1 MPTQPLKYE
10 GFTYEQVFKDYE
22 AFIQK
27 FKEAREKTTDE
38 CITPPEVY
46 FEVLRWLSEHV
57 KLEDRE
63 IVRPFYPG
71 GDFEKFDYPERC
83 IVVDNPPFSIRSK
96 ITCFYLE
103 RGIDFFLFNPAL
115 TLFMPHDVTYVITNA
130 SVRFDNGAE
139 LPISFTTS
147 LFPDVRIMTA
157 ADLRDALVRIF
168 KKAIGA
174 SNKKQKHFV
183 WPPCVLSSARGNFF
197 DVDVKIKKSECLFTK
212 KACCK
217 DVYGAAFLLSDAAT
231 ERLEAAR
238 AATRADKPTLQL
250 SESDRA
256 IIARLNAQCDGDG

>member
-1 MPTQPLKYE
+1 MPTPGFKYT
-10 GFTYEQVFKDYE
+10 GYTYEQVFKDYE

-46 FEVLRWLSEHV
+46 FEVLRWVSEHV
-57 KLEDRE
+57 DIEGRS

-115 TLFMPHDVTYVITNA
+115 TLFMPHDVTYVLTNA

-157 ADLRDALVRIF
+157 HDLREALGRIF

-183 WPPCVLSSARGNFF
+183 WPPCVLSAARGNFW
-197 DVDVKIKKSECLFTK
+197 DVDVKIKKSECQFTRK
-212 KACCK
+212 PCGCK
-217 DVYGAAFLLSDAAT
+217 SAYGGAFMLSDAAT
-231 ERLEAAR
+231 QRVEAAM
-238 AATRADKPTLQL
+238 AATRFDKLTLQL

-256 IIARLNAQCDGDG
+256 IIARLNAQNDKG